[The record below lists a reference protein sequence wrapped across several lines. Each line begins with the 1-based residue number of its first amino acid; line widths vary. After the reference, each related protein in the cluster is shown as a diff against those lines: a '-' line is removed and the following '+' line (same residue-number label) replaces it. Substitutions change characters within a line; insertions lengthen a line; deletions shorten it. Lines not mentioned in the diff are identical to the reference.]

1 MLRQRTMFRQRIM
14 FYQRITDLWAMIP
27 PQMTG
32 RTRHREKEMR
42 LRRTPRHRETPLR
55 KETTPRKQADPNQIR
70 LPEMKFRKTF
80 PEKQTA

>member
-14 FYQRITDLWAMIP
+14 FYQRITDLWATIP

-55 KETTPRKQADPNQIR
+55 KEPNQIH